1 MTPAALH
8 IDLHTLKARVRI
20 GAVWIPAER
29 LLNDPEQS
37 EELKSQVRD
46 GLRQCGLLDSVEVTL
61 CSHK

>member
-8 IDLHTLKARVRI
+8 IDLSNYAARVRI

-37 EELKSQVRD
+37 EELKTLVRD
-46 GLRQCGLLDSVEVTL
+46 GLRQCGLLDSLEAQE
-61 CSHK
+61 